1 MDAERLP
8 AAPEQGVL
16 DGIAYGAWPGVEPAL
31 LALHG
36 VSATH
41 LAFLPLVGR
50 LPGRRVVAPDLRG
63 RGRST
68 QVGPTGIAPHGA
80 DAVALAAAL
89 GLRRPVLVGHSLG
102 AFCAARAAASAAGAF
117 AGLVLLDGGVFA
129 PWRVPEADL
138 RAGLAT
144 SVARLGRTFATL
156 DDYVAYW
163 HASPLALEPTPE
175 RIAAYARELVPV
187 HGGFRCAVS
196 EERYFADLASINDDD
211 ARNGLHARHGLPV
224 LLVRAAGGLDG
235 RRETAV
241 VPDAVLDPARGSFA
255 ELTVV
260 DLPAANHY
268 DMLEGAGADAIAG
281 AIDAFLMRVA
291 PAGA

>member
-1 MDAERLP
+1 MDLP
-8 AAPEQGVL
+8 AAPEHGDV
-16 DGIAYGAWPGVEPAL
+16 DGIAYGAWPGTAPTL

-36 VSATH
+36 VSGTH
-41 LAFLPLVGR
+41 LAFLPLAGR
-50 LPGRRVVAPDLRG
+50 LPGRRIVAPDLRG

-68 QVGPTGIAPHGA
+68 QDGPTGIAGHGA

-89 GLRRPVLVGHSLG
+89 GLERPVLVGHSLG
-102 AFCAARAAASAAGAF
+102 AFAAAHAAASAPAAF
-117 AGLVLLDGGVFA
+117 SAVVLLDGGVFA

-163 HASPLALEPTPE
+163 HASPLALAPTPE

-187 HGGFRCAVS
+187 VGGFRCAVS
-196 EERYFADLASINDDD
+196 EERYFADLASISDD
-211 ARNGLHARHGLPV
+211 AERNALHTRHGLPV

-235 RRETAV
+235 TRATAV
-241 VPDAVLDPARGSFA
+241 VPDAVLDPARGAFA
-255 ELTVV
+255 ELTVL
-260 DLPAANHY
+260 DLPGANHY
-268 DMLEGAGADAIAG
+268 DMLEGAAADAIAG
-281 AIDAFLMRVA
+281 AVEAFLARR
-291 PAGA
+291 AGSGR